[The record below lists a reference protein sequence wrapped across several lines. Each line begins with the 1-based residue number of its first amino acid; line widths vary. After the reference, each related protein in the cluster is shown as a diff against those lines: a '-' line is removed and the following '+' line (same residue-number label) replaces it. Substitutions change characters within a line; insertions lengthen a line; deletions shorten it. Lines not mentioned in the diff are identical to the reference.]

1 MVRFLKIKKSLGEP
15 FELLSFVHFFHC
27 FEKVKQYENGSNGHL
42 LTYDF
47 FEREEGRAW
56 HRPESLPR
64 PSVKKSR
71 RASADPLREIR
82 VARLL

>member
-1 MVRFLKIKKSLGEP
+1 MVRFLKIEKSLGES

-47 FEREEGRAW
+47 FEREEGKAGLRQRFIANAN
-56 HRPESLPR
+56 RLNSLHG
-64 PSVKKSR
+64 SNGLS
-71 RASADPLREIR
+71 
-82 VARLL
+82 LLLVG